1 MCKYIVSLVLVVS
14 FLVAANVRADQVKLI
29 TNKDAY
35 MQLAGPA
42 EWGLVGSADFDKEKA
57 PYSGVFELTNLG
69 NKYSAPENQ
78 VASQQ
83 GNYTMDSWNGMG
95 AGYSHALHG
104 ATEGAGLNFSHNSA
118 NQFGVAVPGGLISA
132 FYLDVDFHANEAS
145 TDSTYNITFYGEDG
159 KALQTF
165 HNVDIGFAGFLFDE
179 GVYLTSFEITTNG
192 NKNTGYS
199 MNMVIGDG
207 TAPTPEPATMLIMG
221 LGLAGLGVARAA
233 RRRK

>member
-1 MCKYIVSLVLVVS
+1 MN
-14 FLVAANVRADQVKLI
+14 AWD
-29 TNKDAY
+29 
-35 MQLAGPA
+35 
-42 EWGLVGSADFDKEKA
+42 
-57 PYSGVFELTNLG
+57 
-69 NKYSAPENQ
+69 
-78 VASQQ
+78 
-83 GNYTMDSWNGMG
+83 GMG

-118 NQFGVAVPGGLISA
+118 HKFGVVVPDGLISA
-132 FYLDVDFHANEAS
+132 FYLNVDFHANEAS
-145 TDSTYNITFYGEDG
+145 TNSTYNITFYGEDG

-165 HNVDIGFAGFLFDE
+165 KNVAIGFAGFLFDE

-199 MNMVIGDG
+199 MDMVIGDG